1 MNRTH
6 TILAVLTALSLA
18 SCGTQAPT
26 PGAAQPTVE
35 AQALL
40 ERVQASPD
48 PEVALAAL
56 SPEARE
62 QLRPLLTIARWE
74 QDKVPAPLT
83 PQAVGCQSFTR
94 PTNGVNALG
103 KVILRLYHRLNTC
116 SNGRYFTSAS
126 KEQWF
131 EVYTIGWRFV
141 GYTDSSKSGGVGW
154 NYFRSVTQAHFVL
167 GIGGWDV
174 QNFYPRLDDTVYP

>member
-18 SCGTQAPT
+18 SCGMQAPP
-26 PGAAQPTVE
+26 PGAAQPTVN

-48 PEVALAAL
+48 PEAALAAL

-62 QLRPLLTIARWE
+62 QLRPLLTLERWE
-74 QDKVPAPLT
+74 QDKVPAVLT
-83 PQAVGCQSFTR
+83 PQAVGCFSNLTTFT
-94 PTNGVNALG
+94 G
-103 KVILRLYHRLNTC
+103 KSAANVTLLRLYQRLNTC

-131 EVYTIGWRFV
+131 EVYAIGWRFV

-154 NYFRSVTQAHFVL
+154 NYFRGVTQAQFVL
-167 GIGGWDV
+167 GIGGWDL
-174 QNFYPRLDDTVYP
+174 QNSYPRLDYTVYP